1 MAYKMKGFSYP
12 GASPM
17 KQSKFP
23 NSTKALNRKKNKPTD
38 NKDEDLQTNQNTQ
51 LSEVPVGGEK
61 TKQKERKIVQAQQ
74 IPITS
79 VDPVLEKSD
88 HTPIA
93 TANKNRKSRAKFK
106 SDVSSFISGIAGIP
120 GEIVGEITGKASDVG
135 GWAKIGVDKIRANK
149 LARKQDKID
158 NPKPE
163 KVKKVKEVK
172 VKKTKAG
179 KSGSTPPNLSGT
191 SDDKKVDLSKK
202 TNLGP
207 RATEKKAVSSKKVE
221 YANNT
226 LKVDEKKVDKTVE
239 DNKKKARKE
248 NITKSWKSAKSQIG
262 EQLITQGIEAG
273 IQALLT
279 PKEKEQRDRS
289 NPNLGGFSQMKFGRR
304 PMKE

>member
-38 NKDEDLQTNQNTQ
+38 NKDESLKTNQNTQ
-51 LSEVPVGGEK
+51 LGEVSVGGEK
-61 TKQKERKIVQAQQ
+61 TEQKERKIVQAQQ

-88 HTPIA
+88 YTPIA
-93 TANKNRKSRAKFK
+93 TANKNKKSRAKLN
-106 SDVSSFISGIAGIP
+106 SDVSSLISGIAGIP
-120 GEIVGEITGKASDVG
+120 ESIVEDITGKVSDVG
-135 GWAKIGVDKIRANK
+135 GWVKKGVDKRKANK
-149 LARKQDKID
+149 LARKQDKIN

-163 KVKKVKEVK
+163 KVKKVKEETEK
-172 VKKTKAG
+172 QKQKRINKRR
-179 KSGSTPPNLSGT
+179 KQKI
-191 SDDKKVDLSKK
+191 DDRRPSKK
-202 TNLGP
+202 EGNQRIYDNLTKRKNSRGL
-207 RATEKKAVSSKKVE
+207 AEQEQKALDKASKK
-221 YANNT
+221 
-226 LKVDEKKVDKTVE
+226 K
-239 DNKKKARKE
+239 
-248 NITKSWKSAKSQIG
+248 NITKSWKGAKSQIG
-262 EQLITQGIEAG
+262 EQLITQGISTG

>member
-61 TKQKERKIVQAQQ
+61 TEQKERKIVQAQQ

-88 HTPIA
+88 YTPIA
-93 TANKNRKSRAKFK
+93 TANKNKKSRAKLN
-106 SDVSSFISGIAGIP
+106 SDVSSLISGIAGIP
-120 GEIVGEITGKASDVG
+120 ESIVEDITGKVSDVG
-135 GWAKIGVDKIRANK
+135 GWVKKGVDKRKANK
-149 LARKQDKID
+149 LARKQDKIN

-163 KVKKVKEVK
+163 KVKKVKEETEK
-172 VKKTKAG
+172 QKQKRINKRR
-179 KSGSTPPNLSGT
+179 KQKI
-191 SDDKKVDLSKK
+191 DDRRPSKK
-202 TNLGP
+202 EGNQRIYDNLTKRKNSRGL
-207 RATEKKAVSSKKVE
+207 AEQEQKALDKASKK
-221 YANNT
+221 
-226 LKVDEKKVDKTVE
+226 K
-239 DNKKKARKE
+239 
-248 NITKSWKSAKSQIG
+248 NITKSWKGAKSQIG
-262 EQLITQGIEAG
+262 EQLITQGISAG
-273 IQALLT
+273 IEALLT

>member
-23 NSTKALNRKKNKPTD
+23 NSTKALNRKKNKQSD
-38 NKDEDLQTNQNTQ
+38 NKDESLKTNQNTQ
-51 LSEVPVGGEK
+51 LGEVPVGGEK
-61 TKQKERKIVQAQQ
+61 TEQKERKIVQAQQ

-79 VDPVLEKSD
+79 VDPVLEKAD
-88 HTPIA
+88 YTPIA
-93 TANKNRKSRAKFK
+93 TANKNKKSRAKFN
-106 SDVSSFISGIAGIP
+106 SDVSSFISRIAGIP
-120 GEIVGEITGKASDVG
+120 GEMVEEITGKASDAG
-135 GWAKIGVDKIRANK
+135 GWVKKGVDKRKANK

-172 VKKTKAG
+172 VKKVKV
-179 KSGSTPPNLSGT
+179 
-191 SDDKKVDLSKK
+191 KKV
-202 TNLGP
+202 
-207 RATEKKAVSSKKVE
+207 KKVKEDKTTDRTKSLQAE
-221 YANNT
+221 YQSEHKDGTKFPDGKTYNA
-226 LKVDEKKVDKTVE
+226 KGKKVMSKETK
-239 DNKKKARKE
+239 DNIK
-248 NITKSWKSAKSQIG
+248 KSWKGAKSQIG
-262 EQLITQGIEAG
+262 EQLITQGISAG
-273 IQALLT
+273 IEALLT